1 MTYSQYKLPDGRPV
15 ILAERLGEGGE
26 GAVFRI
32 SNARDGWVA
41 KIYHAGK
48 RPHEVDSKLRDMVN
62 DLPSLP
68 EPVRERVAW
77 PRERI
82 IKVQDGETWGYVMK
96 GANPDGVKAVE
107 AAAPTLRP
115 QQIGFAT
122 LSDQQVAVAL
132 AKAVSRY
139 AQLVES
145 LHQVGYV
152 MGDIND
158 KNLLV
163 WPNGDILALDAD
175 SFQTPGGH
183 HRCRAGR
190 DEYQP
195 PEILRLLKDRV
206 PCRVPRC
213 PEGPQP
219 HPMHYGCL
227 VQRDRDHDHFALAV
241 LAYQMLCNGRHP
253 YHGKVA
259 AQSPKAPRAAD
270 RILLGYFPFH
280 EYGQRHITPTP
291 QKQVDDWHRLSPGLR
306 DDYFTQAFAHRAT
319 SNSKQART
327 AVPVAPAPPR
337 PTAGQ
342 LARLAGAYA
351 DKQSPGIP
359 PWKWFRSTIA
369 GRITAV
375 LGTLAIGIVAA
386 SIAIAT
392 TPQSSDDEYSAL
404 APNPPVAATPT
415 TAPGSYDRPDTAE
428 GQLRDGGIRIVVE
441 PDSYDR
447 PDTAEDRLRMAGDLR
462 MQGQYLECAQIAEG
476 VISDIASRNPQSAA
490 DAEAYAYARAAAADC
505 RQRGGQ
511 TEAAREH
518 AATALQIIDATG
530 RGPELAGLMLEI
542 TNPTATPEPTLTP
555 PPEPTSTLVPTPTPE
570 PTPTPTPEPTQTPT
584 PTAAPTPAPT
594 STPVPTPTP
603 APTPTPSLQSLLK
616 PHGIPVQDANS
627 TVGTDVAVAAC
638 YIDPQRGSAARKTL
652 LFGNTIGYEG
662 HPDNGRHYLAAQ
674 TGVRMRLSHGQ
685 CYRFWISHRHTS
697 NSEWEFCRE
706 NDPYNCPPDSSNF
719 LGVYPIP
726 MYQLDPERAP
736 EPLPV
741 P

>member
-1 MTYSQYKLPDGRPV
+1 MTPQYALPNGERV
-15 ILAERLGEGGE
+15 ILREDEEPKRGGE
-26 GAVFRI
+26 GNVYRI
-32 SNARDGWVA
+32 QGAPGLVA
-41 KIYHAGK
+41 KIYHAHK
-48 RPHEVDSKLRDMVN
+48 RPHDICSKLQDMVN
-62 DLPSLP
+62 RRLRLP
-68 EPVRERVAW
+68 EPARSGVAW
-77 PRERI
+77 PLDPI
-82 IKVQDGETWGYVMK
+82 VKVQDRKTWGYVMQEASPGGISAVVAATPK
-96 GANPDGVKAVE
+96 TRRENP
-107 AAAPTLRP
+107 
-115 QQIGFAT
+115 QFAD
-122 LSDQQVAVAL
+122 LSDQQVALAL

-145 LHQVGYV
+145 LHQAGYV
-152 MGDIND
+152 VGDINE

-175 SFQTPGGH
+175 SFQTPGGR
-183 HRCRAGR
+183 HRCRVGR
-190 DEYQP
+190 NDYQP

-206 PCRVPRC
+206 PCRVRDC
-213 PEGPQP
+213 PEGAQP
-219 HPMHYGCL
+219 HPMRYGCF
-227 VQRDRDHDHFALAV
+227 VQRERDHDHFALAV

-253 YHGKVA
+253 YSGTIA
-259 AQSPKAPRAAD
+259 ARSPEARLSAD
-270 RILLGYFPFH
+270 RIRLGYFPFH
-280 EYGQRHITPTP
+280 EYGKRHIEPKP
-291 QKQVDDWHRLSPGLR
+291 KQTREWRRLSLELH
-306 DDYFTQAFAHRAT
+306 DYFTRSFAHHAT
-319 SNSKQART
+319 SNSKQSRT
-327 AVPVAPAPPR
+327 MAPVAPPR

-359 PWKWFRSTIA
+359 PWKWIRSTIA

-375 LGTLAIGIVAA
+375 LGTLAIGIVVA

-404 APNPPVAATPT
+404 SPNPPVAATPT
-415 TAPGSYDRPDTAE
+415 TVPDSYDRPDTAE

-441 PDSYDR
+441 PDSYGR
-447 PDTAEDRLRMAGDLR
+447 SDTVEDRLRMAGDLR
-462 MQGQYLECAQIAEG
+462 MQGQYLECAQIAED
-476 VISDIASRNPQSAA
+476 VISDLASRNPQSAD
-490 DAEAYAYARAAAADC
+490 DAEAYAYAHAAAADC
-505 RQRGGQ
+505 RQQAGQ
-511 TEAAREH
+511 PEAAREH
-518 AATALQIIDATG
+518 AATALQIIDTTG
-530 RGPELAGLMLEI
+530 HWPELAGLMLEI
-542 TNPTATPEPTLTP
+542 TNPTATPEPTLTSA
-555 PPEPTSTLVPTPTPE
+555 PEPTSTLAPTPTPE
-570 PTPTPTPEPTQTPT
+570 PTPTPMPEPTQTPT

-603 APTPTPSLQSLLK
+603 APTPTPSLQSRLK
-616 PHGIPVQDANS
+616 SYGMPVQDANS
-627 TVGTDVAVAAC
+627 AVGTDVAVAAC

-662 HPDNGRHYLAAQ
+662 PPDNSRHYLAAQ

-685 CYRFWISHRHTS
+685 CYRFWLSHRHTS

-719 LGVYPIP
+719 LGVYPVP

>member
-1 MTYSQYKLPDGRPV
+1 MTPQYKLPNGKLV
-15 ILAERLGEGGE
+15 ILSDLVRGGEGGE
-26 GAVFRI
+26 EAVYYIQGAP
-32 SNARDGWVA
+32 GLVA
-41 KIYHAGK
+41 KIYHADK
-48 RPHEVDSKLRDMVN
+48 RPHDIDSKLQSMVN
-62 DLPSLP
+62 HRLRLP
-68 EPVRERVAW
+68 ELARSRVAW
-77 PRERI
+77 PLERI
-82 IKVQDGETWGYVMK
+82 VKVQDGETWGYVMYEAK
-96 GANPDGVKAVE
+96 QGGVQAVVAATPTARRENP
-107 AAAPTLRP
+107 
-115 QQIGFAT
+115 QFAD
-122 LSDQQVAVAL
+122 LSDRQVTLAL
-132 AKAVSRY
+132 ATAVSRY

-152 MGDIND
+152 VGDIND

-190 DEYQP
+190 EEYQP

-441 PDSYDR
+441 PDNGL

-603 APTPTPSLQSLLK
+603 TPSLQSLLK

-652 LFGNTIGYEG
+652 LFGNTVGYEG
-662 HPDNGRHYLAAQ
+662 PPDNSRHYLAAQ
-674 TGVRMRLSHGQ
+674 TGIRMRLSHGQ
-685 CYRFWISHRHTS
+685 CYRFWLSHHHTS
-697 NSEWEFCRE
+697 SSEWEFCRE
-706 NDPYNCPPDSSNF
+706 DPYNCPPGSGDF
-719 LGVYPIP
+719 LGTYLIP
-726 MYQLDPERAP
+726 VYQLDPERAP
-736 EPLPV
+736 EPLSV